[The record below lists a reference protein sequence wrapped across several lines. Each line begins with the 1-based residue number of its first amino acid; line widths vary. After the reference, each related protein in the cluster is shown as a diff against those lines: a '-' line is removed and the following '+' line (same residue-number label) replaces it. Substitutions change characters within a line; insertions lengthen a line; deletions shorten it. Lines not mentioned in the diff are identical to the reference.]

1 MPLRSTRREVLKW
14 MGAGGVLALAG
25 LYPTGVLAR
34 AKLGPKRR
42 FSFETLREQARQQAA
57 SPYVAPTIAD
67 AEQLFSIDFDTIQKI
82 RFKAQ
87 QALWSEPPSS
97 FGVQLFHPHR
107 FAQKPVRIH
116 LVQGEEAREVPFST
130 DLFDYGTP
138 GLAKKMAGHGGF
150 AGFRVMDPAPATTD
164 WLAFQGASYFRAS
177 GVQGQYGLSAR
188 GIAIDTAMPRP
199 EEFPDFTAFYLERP
213 VGDRITLYALLDG
226 PSLTGVY
233 RFVCSRER
241 PMLTE
246 VHAELFV
253 RQDVAR
259 LGVAPLTS
267 MFWYGE
273 NNRRR
278 SADWRPEIHDSD
290 GLALWTGA
298 GERLWRVIENPPLVM
313 TSSFVDFNPRGFGL
327 SQRDRNFENYQDDGA
342 FYDRRP
348 SVWVQPQ
355 GDWGEGA
362 VQLVEIPTDD
372 EIHDNLV
379 AYWTPKEPVR
389 AGSAWTFDYRLYWGD
404 DEPFIPEVGRVRHT
418 WRGRHGIAGIAAQQ
432 AADLAP
438 GMKFVIDFSGGP
450 LAELEQRYDLTP
462 MVTAS
467 RGRVDNAHVLKV
479 VGTDRWRAS
488 FDLYADGAEPVELRC
503 YVRLG
508 DKTLTET
515 WLYQYIAAPSC

>member
-1 MPLRSTRREVLKW
+1 
-14 MGAGGVLALAG
+14 
-25 LYPTGVLAR
+25 
-34 AKLGPKRR
+34 
-42 FSFETLREQARQQAA
+42 
-57 SPYVAPTIAD
+57 
-67 AEQLFSIDFDTIQKI
+67 
-82 RFKAQ
+82 
-87 QALWSEPPSS
+87 
-97 FGVQLFHPHR
+97 
-107 FAQKPVRIH
+107 
-116 LVQGEEAREVPFST
+116 
-130 DLFDYGTP
+130 
-138 GLAKKMAGHGGF
+138 MAGHGGF
-150 AGFRVMDPAPATTD
+150 AGFRVMDPAPAKTD
-164 WLAFQGASYFRAS
+164 WLAFQGASYFRTS

-188 GIAIDTAMPRP
+188 GIAIDTAMPQP

-233 RFVCSRER
+233 RFVCTRAK
-241 PMLTE
+241 PVLTE
-246 VHAELFV
+246 VHAELFA
-253 RQDVAR
+253 RQDIGR

-348 SVWVQPQ
+348 SVWVQPL

-389 AGSAWTFDYRLYWGD
+389 GGSAWTFDYRLYWGD

-418 WRGRHGIAGIAAQQ
+418 WRGRHGIPGITAQQ
-432 AADLAP
+432 AAAAGLRDEVRHRFLRRAAGGARAALRPDADGDRLARTGGQRACAQGGRHRSLAGLVRPVRGRRRTGGTALLRAP
-438 GMKFVIDFSGGP
+438 GRQDP
-450 LAELEQRYDLTP
+450 DRNLAVPVHRGSLMLNWRSLGLLLAVWPALPARLARTLISTP
-462 MVTAS
+462 
-467 RGRVDNAHVLKV
+467 
-479 VGTDRWRAS
+479 
-488 FDLYADGAEPVELRC
+488 
-503 YVRLG
+503 
-508 DKTLTET
+508 
-515 WLYQYIAAPSC
+515 

>member
-1 MPLRSTRREVLKW
+1 MPLRTTRRDLLKF
-14 MGAGGVLALAG
+14 MSAGTVLALAG
-25 LYPTGVLAR
+25 MFPTCALAGVR
-34 AKLGPKRR
+34 LGPKRR
-42 FSFETLREQARQQAA
+42 FSFEALREQARRLAA
-57 SPYVAPTIAD
+57 RPYVAPLVSDAD
-67 AEQLFSIDFDTIQKI
+67 LLYSIDFDTIQKI
-82 RFKAQ
+82 RFKPEHT
-87 QALWSEPPSS
+87 LWGEPPSA

-116 LVQGEEAREVPFST
+116 LVEGDVAREVPFST
-130 DLFDYGTP
+130 ELFDYGTP

-150 AGFRVMDPAPATTD
+150 AGFRVMDPAPAKTD
-164 WLAFQGASYFRAS
+164 WLAFQGASYFRSS

-188 GIAIDTAMPRP
+188 GIAVDTAMPRP

-226 PSLTGVY
+226 PSLAGAY
-233 RFVCSRER
+233 RFVCSRAK
-241 PMLTE
+241 PQLTE
-246 VHAELFV
+246 VHAELFM
-253 RQDVAR
+253 RQDIGR

-342 FYDRRP
+342 FYNRRP
-348 SVWVQPQ
+348 SVWVQPL

-372 EIHDNLV
+372 EVHDNLV

-389 AGSAWTFDYRLYWGD
+389 SGSAWTFDYRLYWGD

-418 WRGRHGIAGIAAQQ
+418 WRGRHGIAGITAQQ
-432 AADLAP
+432 AQQQAP

-450 LAELEQRYDLTP
+450 LAAIEQRYDLTA
-462 MVTAS
+462 VVSAS
-467 RGRVDNAHVLKV
+467 RGRVDNAYVLKV
-479 VGTDRWRAS
+479 VGTDRWRAA
-488 FDLYADGAEPVELRC
+488 FDLYVDGAEPVELRC